1 MKKADVKPGKVTAQQ
16 SINAPSNVHNYHLV
30 PLKSNYFTFCLFLK
44 SMCNQFNAA
53 DLNIQVYVGKLPETG
68 CEEEDIKEHFAQ
80 VPSSIPVMDTNTQ
93 SDAVFLH
100 LNDIFNSL
108 EQSQK

>member
-1 MKKADVKPGKVTAQQ
+1 MGKYESGILTFFFIVDSVLDVYP
-16 SINAPSNVHNYHLV
+16 
-30 PLKSNYFTFCLFLK
+30 NYFTFCLFLK

-80 VPSSIPVMDTNTQ
+80 VSSFD
-93 SDAVFLH
+93 
-100 LNDIFNSL
+100 
-108 EQSQK
+108 

>member
-1 MKKADVKPGKVTAQQ
+1 M
-16 SINAPSNVHNYHLV
+16 
-30 PLKSNYFTFCLFLK
+30 
-44 SMCNQFNAA
+44 
-53 DLNIQVYVGKLPETG
+53 GKLPETG

-80 VPSSIPVMDTNTQ
+80 VPPSIPVMDPNTR

-100 LNDIFNSL
+100 LNDVFFYSL

>member
-16 SINAPSNVHNYHLV
+16 STNAPSNVHNYHLV
-30 PLKSNYFTFCLFLK
+30 PFKSIFFTFCLFLK

-80 VPSSIPVMDTNTQ
+80 VPSFD
-93 SDAVFLH
+93 
-100 LNDIFNSL
+100 
-108 EQSQK
+108 